1 MPFPIHPDAQARW
14 NMLTHVV
21 ASQANQA
28 TTEPN
33 PTVRRGDLP
42 PAASTG
48 SQAKPAG
55 R

>member
-1 MPFPIHPDAQARW
+1 MPFPMHPDAQARW

-21 ASQANQA
+21 ASQATQSSTA
-28 TTEPN
+28 TSPSG
-33 PTVRRGDLP
+33 RRGEVSS
-42 PAASTG
+42 AASAG